1 MASDLQEHPDGDVV
15 AAPVLPVYAPDGTC
29 VTDFGPDPVV
39 AAGRAPRT
47 SEQRQVEAIA
57 SCPPGPVLDA
67 WLRELDQRVVSPTV
81 LVEVVAAID
90 RMESH
95 LHARKLAAVAE
106 LASRQEMR
114 PDWSPLAGAPPTQS
128 CVAGDELA
136 MRLGWARMTASRV
149 VRRAVVLDGLLG
161 ATGEALEAGHVD
173 AAKAEVLA
181 AALTDQSFQVAHA
194 VEDAVLPDA
203 DQCSVAELRQRVQRE
218 IRLADPDG
226 AANRHERARCT
237 RRVTHPRPQA
247 DGMASM
253 WLVLAAEDATRVDGV
268 LDHAAR
274 AAKAVGDGRTL
285 DQLRADGLRDLVVG
299 DVPVSDG
306 PAFEVR
312 LDPPAPAV
320 PKPRRS
326 AEDLSVTTFSLTP
339 RPPVDPIP
347 TATIVPL
354 DSTGPD
360 CAAGASAGAATAA
373 SPDAAPAPEA
383 SPVPEG
389 APTPVP
395 GPALGPSAVPSPATG
410 PSPVPGPAL
419 GPSAV
424 PSPAGPSP
432 VPVPATGGSAVP
444 APVPVPARLHPMLRP
459 PRRRGPHHHQRL
471 DPDRPGR
478 PTGRP
483 RRPRPHR
490 RRPRPRPGRRRRLA
504 ARRHRPHHPPG
515 PRRRQAAVPS
525 AGGAGRLRATTRRD
539 LRGARVHGPGL
550 PLRARPHRGVPPPA
564 RRRPRRCPG
573 PHRRGQPRTAV
584 PPAPPAE
591 DRRRV
596 PAAADR
602 ARPVRVAHPDRAP
615 VPDAAGHRAVPRRH
629 GGPVRRAAPVLTPRT
644 ARYRPERHARAGP
657 EPRRVVDVGGARHT
671 GLHVWPLR
679 ADPGRGPA
687 RARPRDRPDPRR
699 APGTVL
705 ERRPDPGRAGGA
717 RARRGR
723 RPAAPAPAGPVGPRA
738 VVGQGRVDRLA
749 DDQRP
754 LGDGARQAGVPEGGG
769 EASRAGP
776 NGRLLRVAGQR
787 ARPQDAVFPARH
799 RAAGRRRPVR
809 AVARP
814 QQGRRRPDALAVD
827 RHDHH
832 AARDRQPRAHPRPL
846 PGAAARPPVGRLA
859 GPDDHGRRRGRG
871 DAGERA
877 GAAPDPTRGRPGG
890 GQRR

>member
-1 MASDLQEHPDGDVV
+1 MASDLQEHRDGDVV
-15 AAPVLPVYAPDGTC
+15 ADPVLPVYAPDGTC
-29 VTDFGPDPVV
+29 LTDFGPDPVV
-39 AAGRAPRT
+39 TAGQAPRT

-67 WLRELDQRVVSPTV
+67 WLRGLDQRVVSPTV

-106 LASRQEMR
+106 LASREEMR
-114 PDWSPLAGAPPTQS
+114 PDWSPLAGAPPTQTS
-128 CVAGDELA
+128 VAGDELA

-161 ATGEALEAGHVD
+161 ATREALEAGHVD

-226 AANRHERARCT
+226 AADRHERARCT

-444 APVPVPARLHPMLRP
+444 APVPVPAPLAPAALAPAPTTAPRGCTRCSGRPGAEVRITINASTLIGLDDQPADLDGHGPIDAVRARALAVGGVWRRVVTDPITHQVLDVGRQRYRP
-459 PRRRGPHHHQRL
+459 PAAL
-471 DPDRPGR
+471 DDF
-478 PTGRP
+478 
-483 RRPRPHR
+483 
-490 RRPRPRPGRRRRLA
+490 
-504 ARRHRPHHPPG
+504 
-515 PRRRQAAVPS
+515 V
-525 AGGAGRLRATTRRD
+525 RLRDGTCA
-539 LRGARVHGPGL
+539 APG
-550 PLRARPHRGVPPPA
+550 
-564 RRRPRRCPG
+564 CM
-573 PHRRGQPRTAV
+573 
-584 PPAPPAE
+584 
-591 DRRRV
+591 V
-596 PAAADR
+596 PACRCELDHTEEFHPQPGAD
-602 ARPVRVAHPDRAP
+602 
-615 VPDAAGHRAVPRRH
+615 PDAALGRTDADNLGPLCHRHHRLKTDGGFRLRQIEPGLFEWITPAGHRY
-629 GGPVRRAAPVLTPRT
+629 LT
-644 ARYRPERHARAGP
+644 RPG
-657 EPRRVVDVGGARHT
+657 T
-671 GLHVWPLR
+671 GRSHDAT
-679 ADPGRGPA
+679 ADP
-687 RARPRDRPDPRR
+687 
-699 APGTVL
+699 
-705 ERRPDPGRAGGA
+705 
-717 RARRGR
+717 
-723 RPAAPAPAGPVGPRA
+723 
-738 VVGQGRVDRLA
+738 
-749 DDQRP
+749 
-754 LGDGARQAGVPEGGG
+754 
-769 EASRAGP
+769 
-776 NGRLLRVAGQR
+776 
-787 ARPQDAVFPARH
+787 
-799 RAAGRRRPVR
+799 
-809 AVARP
+809 
-814 QQGRRRPDALAVD
+814 
-827 RHDHH
+827 HDE
-832 AARDRQPRAHPRPL
+832 
-846 PGAAARPPVGRLA
+846 PP
-859 GPDDHGRRRGRG
+859 PF
-871 DAGERA
+871 
-877 GAAPDPTRGRPGG
+877 
-890 GQRR
+890 